1 MRRTARILL
10 LLLLFMETN
19 SEIRAQKPADRIVV
33 AYFSATGTTARA
45 AREVARI
52 TGGTLHA
59 IEPADPYTAADLDW
73 HDRSSRSSVEMA
85 SPQARPTIRSG
96 TDELPACDVLFI
108 GYPIWWDQ
116 APRIIQTFL
125 ESHEWNGT
133 RLIPFATSGGS
144 GVANSVAALKRA
156 YPGRNWEEG
165 LLLNRINGKIILE
178 RLGR

>member
-1 MRRTARILL
+1 MKRTLVFLL
-10 LLLLFMETN
+10 MSVFMGAN

-52 TGGTLHA
+52 TGGALHA
-59 IEPADPYTAADLDW
+59 IEPAEPYTAADLDW
-73 HDRSSRSSVEMA
+73 HDRRSRSSVEMT
-85 SPQARPTIRSG
+85 SPQARPAIRPG
-96 TDELPACDVLFI
+96 ADELPACDVLFI

-125 ESHEWNGT
+125 ESRNWRST

-144 GVANSVAALKRA
+144 GVANSVAELRRA
-156 YPGRNWEEG
+156 YPGWNWDKG
-165 LLLNRINGKIILE
+165 LLLNRIDEKAILE

>member
-1 MRRTARILL
+1 
-10 LLLLFMETN
+10 METN

-96 TDELPACDVLFI
+96 TDELLACDVLFI

-156 YPGRNWEEG
+156 YPGWNWEEG

-178 RLGR
+178 RLRR